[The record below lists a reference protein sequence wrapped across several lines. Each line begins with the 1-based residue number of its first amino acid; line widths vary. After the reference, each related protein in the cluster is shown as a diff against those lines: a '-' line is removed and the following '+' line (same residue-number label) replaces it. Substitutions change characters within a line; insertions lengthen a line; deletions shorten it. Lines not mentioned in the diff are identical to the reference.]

1 MHTYQLY
8 IKLDKTI
15 KLQIGKLGKF
25 TIPRGDYIYTGSA
38 KKYKC

>member
-8 IKLDKTI
+8 IKVDKTI
-15 KLQIGKLGKF
+15 KLQIGKLVKF

-38 KKYKC
+38 KKI